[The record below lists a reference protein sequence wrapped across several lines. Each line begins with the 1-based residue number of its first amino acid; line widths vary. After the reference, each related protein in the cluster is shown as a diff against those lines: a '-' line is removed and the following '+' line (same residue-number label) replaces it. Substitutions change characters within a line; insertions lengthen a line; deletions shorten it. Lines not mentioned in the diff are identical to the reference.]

1 MGANISALDAAQT
14 QITFTCGA
22 QTCGSP
28 GPYPDVLEEL
38 TVSNARGGGTVTD
51 NFSLISCPATC
62 AAFYGQNST
71 VILTATPAGGY
82 VFGGWSGA
90 CSGTGTCTLLMV
102 TAESVT
108 ASFVAA
114 TPTNG
119 FAIVPGSGGIT
130 ITKGWSVKP

>member
-1 MGANISALDAAQT
+1 
-14 QITFTCGA
+14 
-22 QTCGSP
+22 
-28 GPYPDVLEEL
+28 
-38 TVSNARGGGTVTD
+38 
-51 NFSLISCPATC
+51 
-62 AAFYGQNST
+62 
-71 VILTATPAGGY
+71 
-82 VFGGWSGA
+82 
-90 CSGTGTCTLLMV
+90 MV